1 MLWGLDVHMWYQAR
15 YRHTRRTCSMVAFFP
30 WQAGERLCEKA
41 RGMSFICVRVWLCYR
56 SAWQIRSARRRR
68 FGSQRRFGLPAQ
80 LTI

>member
-41 RGMSFICVRVWLCYR
+41 CGMSFICARVVVLGQFVSLADQVSQAAQVWLVAQVGQR
-56 SAWQIRSARRRR
+56 SC
-68 FGSQRRFGLPAQ
+68 G
-80 LTI
+80 

>member
-41 RGMSFICVRVWLCYR
+41 CGMSFICVRVVVLGQPGRSGQPGGAGLAR
-56 SAWQIRSARRRR
+56 SAGWACSC
-68 FGSQRRFGLPAQ
+68 G
-80 LTI
+80 